1 MTTAPVAPV
10 EARAEAPAPS
20 ARPRPRQG
28 EWTYEDYLA
37 LPDDGNR
44 YEIIDGVLYVA
55 NAPSYDHQ
63 FTVGE
68 LFAQLHQHVKE
79 RGLGVVITAPFE
91 VHLPGIAKPVQPD
104 VLFIAAA
111 RQPQAGARFFEG
123 APDLIVEVLS
133 PGSMRLDY
141 YVKFGAYER
150 AGVREYWIADPRTR
164 TVVVYALGPG
174 EESALEYAL
183 FGAFGPGEQIRSSV
197 LPDLAIALDP
207 LFVPT

>member
-1 MTTAPVAPV
+1 MTTAPVAPA
-10 EARAEAPAPS
+10 EARAETSAPS
-20 ARPRPRQG
+20 TRPRPRQG

-55 NAPSYDHQ
+55 NAPSYDHR

-68 LFAQLHQHVKE
+68 LFAQLRQHVKE
-79 RGLGVVITAPFE
+79 RGLGVVIAAPFE

-111 RQPQAGARFFEG
+111 RQPQAGARF
-123 APDLIVEVLS
+123 
-133 PGSMRLDY
+133 
-141 YVKFGAYER
+141 
-150 AGVREYWIADPRTR
+150 
-164 TVVVYALGPG
+164 VVYALGPG

-183 FGAFGPGEQIRSSV
+183 FGAFGPGEQIRSSI
-197 LPDLAIALDP
+197 LPDLAIALAP
-207 LFVPT
+207 LFIPA